1 MIAGVVRAHAPFAA
15 VAAGAPAAA
24 AMRLLIVTPVF
35 PPDIGGHATAIPL
48 LAVELCRRGHQV
60 TVLTV
65 SDRADGDDS
74 LYPFS
79 VVRLARPGPRLVRW
93 LRTIRMILK
102 LGSRADVLLVYGLAL
117 ESVVANALLRR
128 PLVMKVVGDL
138 AWERSVLL
146 GRVRDTFEAFQQR
159 RYGARV
165 EALRRLRAWWIRRAD
180 RVIVHSQWMA
190 GWVARWGVLPSRLT
204 VIPNGV
210 ELPGALVAATLPLST
225 PVTLVTAARLTRW
238 KGIDDLIAVV
248 AGLRGLG
255 LVVVGDGPD
264 RGRLEQVAQ
273 EVGVSDRV
281 FFAGRRSR
289 EETLGIMASC
299 DVFALNSTW
308 EGLPHAV
315 LDAMVLGMPLIATAV
330 GGVPEAVTDGV
341 SGLLIPPSDPDALR
355 RALGRLISAPDE
367 RARLAAGARR
377 AAERFTIARVADATE
392 ALLLA
397 AAASIHHKGRP

>member
-1 MIAGVVRAHAPFAA
+1 
-15 VAAGAPAAA
+15 
-24 AMRLLIVTPVF
+24 MRILIVTPVF
-35 PPDIGGHATAIPL
+35 PPDIGGHATAIPP
-48 LAVELCRRGHQV
+48 LAGELCRRGHQA

-65 SDRADGDDS
+65 SDRTDCDDAR
-74 LYPFS
+74 YPFP
-79 VVRLARPGPRLVRW
+79 VVRLARPVPRSLRW
-93 LRTIRMILK
+93 LRTIRTILD

-128 PLVMKVVGDL
+128 RLVMKVVGDL

-146 GRVRDTFEAFQQR
+146 GRVHDTFEAFQQR

-165 EALRRLRAWWIRRAD
+165 EALRRLRAWWVRRAD

-190 GWVARWGVLPSRLT
+190 GWVERWGVPALRLS

-210 ELPGALVAATLPLST
+210 ELPEALAPATLSLST
-225 PVTLVTAARLTRW
+225 PVTIVTAARLTRW
-238 KGIDDLIAVV
+238 KGIDELIAVV
-248 AGLRGLG
+248 AGQRDLG
-255 LVVVGDGPD
+255 LVVVGDGPE
-264 RGRLEQVAQ
+264 RVRLEQAAR
-273 EVGVSDRV
+273 EAGAADRV

-299 DVFALNSTW
+299 DIFVLNSTW

-330 GGVPEAVTDGV
+330 GGVPEAVADGE

-355 RALGRLISAPDE
+355 GALERLIVSPAE
-367 RARLAAGARR
+367 RARLAAGALR
-377 AAERFTIARVADATE
+377 AAERFTISRVADATE

-397 AAASIHHKGRP
+397 TAAAP

>member
-1 MIAGVVRAHAPFAA
+1 
-15 VAAGAPAAA
+15 
-24 AMRLLIVTPVF
+24 MRILIVTPVF
-35 PPDIGGHATAIPL
+35 PPDIGGHATAIPP
-48 LAVELCRRGHQV
+48 LAGELCRRGHQV
-60 TVLTV
+60 AVLTV

-93 LRTIRMILK
+93 LRTIRAILE
-102 LGSRADVLLVYGLAL
+102 LGSRVDVLLVYGLAL

-146 GRVRDTFEAFQQR
+146 GRVHDTFEVFQQQ

-180 RVIVHSQWMA
+180 RVIVHSRWMA
-190 GWVARWGVLPSRLT
+190 GWVERWGVPASRIA

-210 ELPGALVAATLPLST
+210 ELPETLAPATLPLST
-225 PVTLVTAARLTRW
+225 PLTLVTAARLTRW
-238 KGIDDLIAVV
+238 KGIGELIAVV
-248 AGLRGLG
+248 AGQRDLG

-264 RGRLEQVAQ
+264 RVRLEQAAI
-273 EVGVSDRV
+273 EAGAADRV

-299 DVFALNSTW
+299 DIFVLNSTW

-330 GGVPEAVTDGV
+330 GGVPEAVKDGEN
-341 SGLLIPPSDPDALR
+341 GLLIPPSDPDALR
-355 RALGRLISAPDE
+355 GALERLISSPAE
-367 RARLAAGARR
+367 RARLAAGALR
-377 AAERFTIARVADATE
+377 AAERFTVSRVADATE
-392 ALLLA
+392 ALLSST
-397 AAASIHHKGRP
+397 AASVPLRGAS